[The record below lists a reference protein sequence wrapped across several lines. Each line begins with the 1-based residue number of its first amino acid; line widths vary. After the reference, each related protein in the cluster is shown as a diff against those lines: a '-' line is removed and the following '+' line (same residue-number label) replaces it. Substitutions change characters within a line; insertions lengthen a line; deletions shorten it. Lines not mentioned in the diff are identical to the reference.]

1 MNVFFSFKA
10 GCQAKAGWLPRGY
23 LKIIFFGWFTEKVE
37 NGWKKVFDLLSG
49 ARNTQKLVKIHNNS
63 LISYICQSVF
73 SFQFKA
79 KIFSCLTLKL
89 SLRLAE
95 MRGVCLT
102 FFKPVR
108 LCICL
113 SFLVV
118 LFFLFVYLPQST
130 SVLIF
135 NYFMS
140 SSMALCLFSRIH
152 VPRIHVPQCIFSDQF
167 IGCHIV
173 E

>member
-1 MNVFFSFKA
+1 MERLTVV
-10 GCQAKAGWLPRGY
+10 Y
-23 LKIIFFGWFTEKVE
+23 
-37 NGWKKVFDLLSG
+37 FDQLSG
-49 ARNTQKLVKIHNNS
+49 ASCTQKLVKIQVFDQLWGACNTQKLVKIHNNS

-102 FFKPVR
+102 FFKPVC

-113 SFLVV
+113 SFFFV
-118 LFFLFVYLPQST
+118 LFS
-130 SVLIF
+130 I
-135 NYFMS
+135 
-140 SSMALCLFSRIH
+140 CLSPSIH
-152 VPRIHVPQCIFSDQF
+152 VGINIQLLHEFFYGSMSFFPNPCSPNTCSPMHIF
-167 IGCHIV
+167 
-173 E
+173 